1 MKVQNGQQYN
11 RLTIVKANSSRKN
24 GRLYSLCKCTCG
36 TVKEVLNQNIT
47 GQHTFSCGCW
57 NRERAS
63 ERMKN
68 KRPYSTKTRLYGIW
82 KNIRRRT
89 RNDNVH
95 GKGYFD
101 RGIRLCQEWHDYA
114 VFREWALNN
123 GYDDVLTLD
132 RIDNDGNYCPEN
144 CRWTDQKTQ
153 CNNKR
158 NNHFVTFKGKTLT
171 MAQWAEE
178 LNVSYNAIKY
188 RVKKGLPLC

>member
-36 TVKEVLNQNIT
+36 TVKEVLNQNLI

-89 RNDNVH
+89 RNDKVQEIAH
-95 GKGYFD
+95 KYLKIIYVDETVKMALFD
-101 RGIRLCQEWHDYA
+101 IS
-114 VFREWALNN
+114 
-123 GYDDVLTLD
+123 
-132 RIDNDGNYCPEN
+132 
-144 CRWTDQKTQ
+144 
-153 CNNKR
+153 
-158 NNHFVTFKGKTLT
+158 KTL
-171 MAQWAEE
+171 
-178 LNVSYNAIKY
+178 NVKMGCFWYN
-188 RVKKGLPLC
+188 GGT